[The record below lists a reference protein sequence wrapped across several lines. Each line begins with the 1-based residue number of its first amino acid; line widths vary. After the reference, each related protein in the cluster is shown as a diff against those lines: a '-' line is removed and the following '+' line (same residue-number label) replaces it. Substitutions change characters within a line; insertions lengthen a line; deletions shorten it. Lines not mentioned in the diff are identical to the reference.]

1 MDGEG
6 DDMGLPPF
14 TNIYKLTDDDLT
26 VLWQLIPQKIQYCA
40 RKGLDFSSFQE
51 HVRLFPGGTE

>member
-14 TNIYKLTDDDLT
+14 TNIYKLTDDELEY
-26 VLWQLIPQKIQYCA
+26 L
-40 RKGLDFSSFQE
+40 R
-51 HVRLFPGGTE
+51 